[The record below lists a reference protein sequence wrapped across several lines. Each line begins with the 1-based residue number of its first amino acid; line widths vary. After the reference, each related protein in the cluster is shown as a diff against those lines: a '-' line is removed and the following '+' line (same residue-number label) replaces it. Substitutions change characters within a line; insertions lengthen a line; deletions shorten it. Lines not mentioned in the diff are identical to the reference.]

1 MAQGNLPTCLAV
13 TLEFE
18 GGYVNHPKDPGGAT
32 NRGVTQAVYDQWRKM
47 RGSKKQSVKLITG
60 DEVEAIYETLYW
72 NKVHG
77 DELPKGVDLAVFDL
91 GVNSGVG
98 RSAKFSQ
105 QVSGAPV
112 DGKFGPVTVA
122 FIKQNQPRTFIK
134 KLCAKRL
141 GFVQSL
147 KIWSTFGKGWSRRIA
162 AVEATAL
169 SWVSSKTQ
177 LEADAKQAR
186 DAANKQAGGAVV
198 TTGGGT
204 IVEQTPDAAF
214 NFPWWAL
221 LIVVALVATPLFIRA
236 AINFQRAIALANA
249 SKEV

>member
-1 MAQGNLPTCLAV
+1 MANGNLPTCLAV

-47 RGSKKQSVKLITG
+47 RGQPKQPVKLIAG
-60 DEVEAIYETLYW
+60 AEVEAIYETLYW
-72 NKVHG
+72 KKVRG
-77 DELPKGVDLAVFDL
+77 EELPKGCDLATMDL

-98 RSAKFSQ
+98 RAAKFAQ

-112 DGKFGPVTVA
+112 DGKFGPLTVA
-122 FIKQNQPRTFIK
+122 YIREMAPRTFIK
-134 KLCAKRL
+134 RLCAKRL

-162 AVEATAL
+162 AIEATAL
-169 SWVSSKTQ
+169 SWVSTKPQ
-177 LEADAKQAR
+177 LESDAKQAK

-221 LIVVALVATPLFIRA
+221 ALVILLVATPLVIRA
-236 AINFQRAIALANA
+236 VINFQRAIALANA
-249 SKEV
+249 AKEA